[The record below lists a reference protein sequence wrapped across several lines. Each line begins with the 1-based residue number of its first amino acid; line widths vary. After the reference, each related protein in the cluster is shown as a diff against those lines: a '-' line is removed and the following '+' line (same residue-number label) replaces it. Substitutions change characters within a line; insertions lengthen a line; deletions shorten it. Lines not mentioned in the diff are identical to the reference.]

1 MVFERKLD
9 DYRIRE
15 TLLADLHAAHKASGT
30 PYVIKEELSLNFDEA
45 RIDVA
50 AINGLIEGFEIKSDL
65 DSMKRFARQMRVYSR
80 CFEALWLVTTDRH
93 LALAQRTLPRSW
105 GIRLARL
112 AGDGVVLE
120 TVRPAQLRKGL
131 TKSYLLALLRKDELL
146 GLLHDSEPA
155 YAVTLPAHR
164 LRQRCASEL
173 RLARIRE
180 AVVSTLKSRPEWRV
194 RG

>member
-1 MVFERKLD
+1 MALDRKLGD
-9 DYRIRE
+9 SHIRE
-15 TLLADLHAAHKASGT
+15 MLLTDLHAAHKATGT

-65 DSMKRFARQMRVYSR
+65 DSMKRFVRQMRVYSR

-93 LALAQRTLPRSW
+93 LGLARRTLPRTW
-105 GIRLARL
+105 GIRLARFE
-112 AGDGVVLE
+112 GDGVVLE
-120 TVRPAQLRKGL
+120 TVRPAQHRMGL
-131 TKSYLLALLRKDELL
+131 SKSYLLSLLRKDELL
-146 GLLHDSEPA
+146 KLLPDSEFA
-155 YAVTLPAHR
+155 YVATLPAHR
-164 LRQRCASEL
+164 LRQHCARSL